1 MVATNLRKQVGTLV
15 EWFPLVGLVTALGDA
30 RPGVPRTLAALQI
43 LRFVAAKTA
52 IKQDDELLMLLEG
65 VVLTEQGKALVDYVS
80 EQIAALMEPA
90 NADK

>member
-1 MVATNLRKQVGTLV
+1 
-15 EWFPLVGLVTALGDA
+15 
-30 RPGVPRTLAALQI
+30 VPRTLAALQI